1 MSTKEISKDLY
12 QQLLAFL
19 LKRVRDEQIAQD
31 LLQEAFLKWLRKAEQ
46 IRDPDKMLAYLYQ
59 IIRNNLNDYFRS
71 LKPEYSS
78 ENLKVEDPDEDHIVL
93 NKAFAQSIPHLIQ
106 ELPEP
111 FRSVLWEVEIRGK
124 SQKELAAQLE
134 IPYSTLKSRVQ
145 KARELLRE
153 QILACCTIQV
163 DAYGNIMDYYK
174 NPEPQ
179 NKCGSC

>member
-1 MSTKEISKDLY
+1 MSTKAISDDLY

-19 LKRVRDEQIAQD
+19 LKRVRDEEIARD
-31 LLQEAFLKWLRKAEQ
+31 LLQEAFLKWLRKADQ
-46 IRDPDKMLAYLYQ
+46 IRDPDKMLSYLYQ

-71 LKPEYSS
+71 LKPEYSTD
-78 ENLKVEDPDEDHIVL
+78 NLSAEDAEEEHIAITQ
-93 NKAFAQSIPHLIQ
+93 AFSQSIPFMIK

-111 FRSVLWEVEIRGK
+111 YQSILWEVEIRGK
-124 SQKELAAQLE
+124 SQKTLAASLG

-153 QILACCTIQV
+153 QVLACCTIQV

-174 NPEPQ
+174 NPELPK
-179 NKCGSC
+179 KCGTC